1 MRCLSVGWLGEETP
15 PDEIFDIPRHRP
27 ASISR
32 RILELPSRLAC
43 DMVLVAM
50 TRPDSKVFSRQTP
63 ETACRASR
71 RGYRARGSPP
81 CRRTQAQHRVR
92 VRPRVSAAVLQ
103 LTSSDRPGSAKN
115 GNESEA
121 DAGTRTPD
129 PIITSD
135 VLYQLSYVG
144 VCLSIGQA
152 GRF

>member
-1 MRCLSVGWLGEETP
+1 MRYRSAGWLGDETP
-15 PDEIFDIPRHRP
+15 PDESFDIPQHRP

-32 RILELPSRLAC
+32 RILLELPSRLAG
-43 DMVLVAM
+43 DTVLVAM

-71 RGYRARGSPP
+71 RGYRARRSPP
-81 CRRTQAQHRVR
+81 CRRTQVQHRVR
-92 VRPRVSAAVLQ
+92 VRPRVLQ
-103 LTSSDRPGSAKN
+103 LTSRDRPGSAKN